1 MNYHAAKPEPV
12 DAVIVG
18 CGASGATAA
27 KVLSEAG
34 FKVVGLDRGPWL
46 KPEDYSGDELKYV
59 NRNFLWPDPT
69 LKPRTVRED
78 EDSPTE
84 LFPFSPLPQLVGGGT
99 VHWAGW
105 LPRPMPSDFMQRT
118 LHGDLPDA
126 NLADWPFL
134 YDHLEPYLSKVE
146 WEFGCTGL
154 DGADGL
160 QGITEAL
167 AAGFGAVKLGGLGR
181 YDPGS
186 PDDGAADLLRRARER
201 AGGGIQ
207 LMADAGMGWT
217 DPARVLALCEE
228 VADLGLV
235 WLEEPLPSDDLDGY
249 AWLTQRSPVPIS
261 GGEHEFTARAFAE
274 LMDRGC
280 HRIYQPDVCWCGGL
294 TQLVEI
300 YRLARDHGVRVCP
313 HRGSEVWGLH
323 AIAALD
329 PEPLAESGRPWME
342 WVGGRELRDGRA
354 RWTGGPGFGVE
365 LPV

>member
-1 MNYHAAKPEPV
+1 MKITDVGAAQPEADSAPRDWRGFLGQLSV
-12 DAVIVG
+12 AV
-18 CGASGATAA
+18 
-27 KVLSEAG
+27 EAG
-34 FKVVGLDRGPWL
+34 G
-46 KPEDYSGDELKYV
+46 
-59 NRNFLWPDPT
+59 
-69 LKPRTVRED
+69 
-78 EDSPTE
+78 
-84 LFPFSPLPQLVGGGT
+84 LVGYGMGAGGA
-99 VHWAGW
+99 AGIHVIERE
-105 LPRPMPSDFMQRT
+105 LRPLLLGADASDLEGLWEAMYRAT
-118 LHGDLPDA
+118 LAYGRKGLALMAISGVDLALWDLRAKAAGQPVA
-126 NLADWPFL
+126 ALLAEAPAAEVPA
-134 YDHLEPYLSKVE
+134 YST
-146 WEFGCTGL
+146 TGL

-167 AAGFGAVKLGGLGR
+167 DAGFGAVKLGGLGR

-201 AGGGIQ
+201 AGGGVQ

-249 AWLTQRSPVPIS
+249 AWLTQRSPVPIA
-261 GGEHEFTARAFAE
+261 GGEHEFTARAFGE

>member
-1 MNYHAAKPEPV
+1 MKITDVRAAQPEAASAPRDWRGSLGQLSV
-12 DAVIVG
+12 AV
-18 CGASGATAA
+18 
-27 KVLSEAG
+27 EAG
-34 FKVVGLDRGPWL
+34 GMVGYGMGAGGAAGIHVIHEELRRLLLGADAGDVEGLWEAMYRSTLAYGRKGLALMAISGVDLALWDLRGKAAG
-46 KPEDYSGDELKYV
+46 KPVAALLAEDPAAEVPAYS
-59 NRNFLWPDPT
+59 T
-69 LKPRTVRED
+69 
-78 EDSPTE
+78 
-84 LFPFSPLPQLVGGGT
+84 
-99 VHWAGW
+99 
-105 LPRPMPSDFMQRT
+105 
-118 LHGDLPDA
+118 
-126 NLADWPFL
+126 
-134 YDHLEPYLSKVE
+134 
-146 WEFGCTGL
+146 TGL
-154 DGADGL
+154 DGADGFE
-160 QGITEAL
+160 GIAEAL
-167 AAGFGAVKLGGLGR
+167 RAGFGAVKLGGIA
-181 YDPGS
+181 GS
-186 PDDGAADLLRRARER
+186 GAPDEGTADLLRRARER
-201 AGGGIQ
+201 AGGGVQ
-207 LMADAGMGWT
+207 LMADAGMGWS

-249 AWLTQRSPVPIS
+249 AWLTQRSPVPIA

-323 AIAALD
+323 AVAALD

-342 WVGGRELRDGRA
+342 WVGGRELRGGRA

>member
-1 MNYHAAKPEPV
+1 MKITDVRAAQPEAASAPRDWRGFLGQLSV
-12 DAVIVG
+12 AV
-18 CGASGATAA
+18 
-27 KVLSEAG
+27 EAG
-34 FKVVGLDRGPWL
+34 G
-46 KPEDYSGDELKYV
+46 
-59 NRNFLWPDPT
+59 
-69 LKPRTVRED
+69 
-78 EDSPTE
+78 
-84 LFPFSPLPQLVGGGT
+84 LVGYGMGAGGP
-99 VHWAGW
+99 AGIHVIERELRPLLLGADAGDVEGLW
-105 LPRPMPSDFMQRT
+105 EAMYRATLAYGRKGLPLMAVS
-118 LHGDLPDA
+118 GVDLALWDLRAKAAGKPVA
-126 NLADWPFL
+126 GLLAESPAAEVPA
-134 YDHLEPYLSKVE
+134 YST
-146 WEFGCTGL
+146 TGL

-167 AAGFGAVKLGGLGR
+167 AAGFGAVKLGGVNR
-181 YDPGS
+181 FDPGS

-201 AGGGIQ
+201 AGGGVQ

-217 DPARVLALCEE
+217 DPALVLALCEE

-354 RWTGGPGFGVE
+354 RWTGGPGFGVQ

>member
-1 MNYHAAKPEPV
+1 MKITDVRAAQPEAASAPRDWRGFLGQLSV
-12 DAVIVG
+12 AV
-18 CGASGATAA
+18 
-27 KVLSEAG
+27 EAG
-34 FKVVGLDRGPWL
+34 G
-46 KPEDYSGDELKYV
+46 
-59 NRNFLWPDPT
+59 
-69 LKPRTVRED
+69 
-78 EDSPTE
+78 
-84 LFPFSPLPQLVGGGT
+84 LVGYGMGAGGP
-99 VHWAGW
+99 AGIHVIERELRPLLLGADASDLEGLW
-105 LPRPMPSDFMQRT
+105 EAMYRATLAYGRKGLPLMAVS
-118 LHGDLPDA
+118 GVDLALWDLRAKAAGKPVA
-126 NLADWPFL
+126 GLLAEAPAAEVPA
-134 YDHLEPYLSKVE
+134 YST
-146 WEFGCTGL
+146 TGL

-167 AAGFGAVKLGGLGR
+167 DAGFGAVKLGGLGR

>member
-1 MNYHAAKPEPV
+1 MKITDVRAAQPEAASAPPDWRGFLGQLSV
-12 DAVIVG
+12 AV
-18 CGASGATAA
+18 
-27 KVLSEAG
+27 EAG
-34 FKVVGLDRGPWL
+34 G
-46 KPEDYSGDELKYV
+46 
-59 NRNFLWPDPT
+59 
-69 LKPRTVRED
+69 
-78 EDSPTE
+78 
-84 LFPFSPLPQLVGGGT
+84 LVGYGMGAGGA
-99 VHWAGW
+99 AGIHVIERE
-105 LPRPMPSDFMQRT
+105 LRPLLTGADASDVEGLWEAMYRAT
-118 LHGDLPDA
+118 LAYGRKGLALMAVSGVDLALWDLRAKAAGKPVA
-126 NLADWPFL
+126 GLLAESPAAEVPA
-134 YDHLEPYLSKVE
+134 YST
-146 WEFGCTGL
+146 TGL

-167 AAGFGAVKLGGLGR
+167 DAGFGAVKLGGV
-181 YDPGS
+181 
-186 PDDGAADLLRRARER
+186 
-201 AGGGIQ
+201 Q
-207 LMADAGMGWT
+207 LMADAGMSWT

-249 AWLTQRSPVPIS
+249 AWLAQRSPVPIA